1 MMTNDLLLEKYRVQ
15 KELDDKSG
23 HGLTKCMANARLKM
37 KEIEAVYSVK
47 FKYAKPALA
56 SQKSAAHAPR
66 LNSVYQ

>member
-37 KEIEAVYSVK
+37 KEVEAVYGVN
-47 FKYAKPALA
+47 FKCAKPALA
-56 SQKSAAHAPR
+56 SQKPAAHA
-66 LNSVYQ
+66 LELDSAS

>member
-1 MMTNDLLLEKYRVQ
+1 MMTNDLLREKYRVQ

-23 HGLTKCMANARLKM
+23 HDLAKYMANAHLKM
-37 KEIEAVYSVK
+37 KEIEAVYGVK
-47 FKYAKPALA
+47 FKCVKPALA